1 MRNNRQRSRTTDLL
15 AHPDA
20 IRNILG
26 RLREV
31 YPEKLPEHERR
42 LLKMLTA
49 VRHLERRP
57 ATDTNRGRPSPWRR
71 DALIKLASCL
81 RGLLERETSGRVS
94 LNSFLG
100 LYIRVLDFPEDVIS
114 ALASGEINLFEAA
127 QLARISSKRL
137 GVSVAEARSKRK
149 EVLRTHLLSRGSGE
163 QLRKRVSELLGYPLQ
178 PKANPKNSDG
188 WGFMVVDELL
198 EVDSCD
204 SRHLF
209 WEELRRISL
218 AIHSITPEDVDDK
231 ILDELLP
238 LIDKLTA
245 ILLRIEKQRTQESAG
260 KLSI

>member
-1 MRNNRQRSRTTDLL
+1 MRSNRQRRRTSDPL

-20 IRNILG
+20 IRHMLG

-31 YPEKLPEHERR
+31 YPEKLPESERR
-42 LLKMLTA
+42 LLTMLNA

-57 ATDTNRGRPSPWRR
+57 ATATHRGRPSPWRR
-71 DALIKLASCL
+71 NDLIKVASCL

-100 LYIRVLDFPEDVIS
+100 LYIRLLDFPEDVIS
-114 ALASGEINLFEAA
+114 ALVSGDINLFEAA
-127 QLARISSKRL
+127 QLARINSKQLGMSS
-137 GVSVAEARSKRK
+137 AEARNRRK
-149 EVLRTHLLSRGSGE
+149 EVLRTHLLSRGSGA
-163 QLRKRVSELLGYPLQ
+163 QLRMRVAELLGYAPQ
-178 PKANPKNSDG
+178 PKASPKDSGG

-198 EVDSCD
+198 DVDPYD

-209 WEELRRISL
+209 WEELRRIAL
-218 AIHSITPEDVDDK
+218 AIHSVTPEDVDDK
-231 ILDELLP
+231 ILEELLP

-245 ILLRIEKQRTQESAG
+245 ILIRLEKQHAQESKG